1 MRTVSTLLLTSLAA
15 CASSGSGST
24 LTPAPQSIQ
33 IAGSPSGGT
42 MAMGGGD
49 ASTSHVIAFAPD
61 QVWRA
66 LPAVFDSLGIPIGT
80 LDAAKRTMGNSGF
93 KVRGR
98 LRNTPLSRLIDC
110 GNSTQVGPNA
120 DSYDV
125 NLTLL
130 AEVRPGEAGSSNVNL
145 AFQAMARPATFAQ
158 EYSQCGSKAVLE
170 TRFVDILNAKLR
182 R

>member
-1 MRTVSTLLLTSLAA
+1 
-15 CASSGSGST
+15 
-24 LTPAPQSIQ
+24 
-33 IAGSPSGGT
+33 